1 MVSLNGDKH
10 PVSMKSV
17 LQKKTDI
24 LLLIPTLTLGVLLEQ
39 FKNLKIQTLTGLNI
53 LEPAD
58 WMYNLNLNCHFSLN
72 FKNLTKIKQ

>member
-24 LLLIPTLTLGVLLEQ
+24 LLLIPTLTLGVFVE
-39 FKNLKIQTLTGLNI
+39 TV
-53 LEPAD
+53 
-58 WMYNLNLNCHFSLN
+58 
-72 FKNLTKIKQ
+72 